1 MEKILLL
8 KKRCEEYIWKENKQK
23 KRFDNTCYTGEK
35 SKEEKAKRKGKNKS
49 IKVGG
54 IHSHLCYFKVNLMLS
69 INNNVLSRSTL
80 RIW

>member
-1 MEKILLL
+1 MKNIFEK
-8 KKRCEEYIWKENKQK
+8 KTNKS
-23 KRFDNTCYTGEK
+23 TCYTGER

-54 IHSHLCYFKVNLMLS
+54 IHSQLCYFKVNLMLS
-69 INNNVLSRSTL
+69 FNNNVLSRSTL

>member
-1 MEKILLL
+1 MKNIFEK
-8 KKRCEEYIWKENKQK
+8 KTNKRL
-23 KRFDNTCYTGEK
+23 DNTCYTGER

-54 IHSHLCYFKVNLMLS
+54 IHSQLCYFKVNLMLS
-69 INNNVLSRSTL
+69 FSNKVLSRSTL